1 MVLKF
6 MDNRKDDNYYIKNV
20 IENIDIIISYTKG
33 LSYDE
38 FVGDLKNVDSVMFR
52 LIQMVENI
60 IRISSEYKK
69 MHSNIN
75 WGQIIGFRNGIV
87 HNYNKTDYS
96 VVYEII
102 SKDIYVLKENLD
114 A

>member
-38 FVGDLKNVDSVMFR
+38 FVGD
-52 LIQMVENI
+52 
-60 IRISSEYKK
+60 
-69 MHSNIN
+69 
-75 WGQIIGFRNGIV
+75 
-87 HNYNKTDYS
+87 
-96 VVYEII
+96 
-102 SKDIYVLKENLD
+102 
-114 A
+114 